1 LPQKS
6 PKIAHLIAMQHLSFI
21 NELTQMNIFSS
32 QRRQL
37 VGAVLFSIAALT
49 VALPGQA
56 RTSAVSANAIQFE
69 SDWIVLPK
77 AASELI
83 AAGALVLD
91 ARGKDLKDKQGLI
104 ANASAVTWQDLSQPD
119 LPTKGRLIED
129 DAQLTKKLQALGVSK
144 NQPIVVL
151 GDPVN
156 GWGEDGR
163 IAWTLRTLG
172 HTKAV
177 IADGG
182 LPALQKLGKLAV
194 QAPKIPGDFVV
205 TRTNRFEVRKEDL
218 KDRIGKANTV
228 IFDVREPREFEGKT
242 PYGES
247 RGGHVPG
254 AKGLWYKDL
263 IGKDGNLLPR
273 PEIEK
278 VLASKGVTK
287 DSEIVSYCTGGIR
300 SGWFTLLLNDLGYKA
315 KNYTGSMW
323 EWSASPAD
331 QYPLVKN

>member
-1 LPQKS
+1 MFVISVNRRRL
-6 PKIAHLIAMQHLSFI
+6 LS
-21 NELTQMNIFSS
+21 
-32 QRRQL
+32 
-37 VGAVLFSIAALT
+37 AALLS
-49 VALPGQA
+49 VAAVAAILPAQA
-56 RTSAVSANAIQFE
+56 RTSAVNATAIQFE
-69 SDWIVLPK
+69 NDWIVLPK

-91 ARGKDLKDKQGLI
+91 ARGKDLKDKQAPV
-104 ANASAVTWQDLSQPD
+104 ANAVPVTWQDLSRPD
-119 LPTKGRLIED
+119 LPTKGRLLED
-129 DAQLTKKLQALGVSK
+129 DAQMTKKLQALGVSK
-144 NQPIVVL
+144 NQAIVVL
-151 GDPVN
+151 GDPAN

-163 IAWTLRTLG
+163 VAWTLRTLG
-172 HTKAV
+172 HSKVV
-177 IADGG
+177 IVDGG
-182 LPALQKLGKLAV
+182 LPAVLQLGKLAV

-205 TRTNRFEVRKEDL
+205 ARTNRFEVRKEEL

-228 IFDVREPREFEGKT
+228 IFDVREPREYEGKT

-273 PEIEK
+273 PDIEK
-278 VLASKGVTK
+278 VLASKGLTK
-287 DSEIVSYCTGGIR
+287 DSEVISYCTGGIR

>member
-1 LPQKS
+1 
-6 PKIAHLIAMQHLSFI
+6 
-21 NELTQMNIFSS
+21 MNLFSVHS
-32 QRRQL
+32 RQL
-37 VGAVLFSIAALT
+37 LSAALLS
-49 VALPGQA
+49 VAALAAALPAQA
-56 RTSAVSANAIQFE
+56 RTTAVSAASIQYE
-69 SDWIVLPK
+69 NDWIVLPK

-91 ARGKDLKDKQGLI
+91 ARGTDLKDKQGLI
-104 ANASAVTWQDLSQPD
+104 PNAVAITWQDLSQPN

-144 NQPIVVL
+144 NQSIVVL
-151 GDPVN
+151 GDPAN

-163 IAWTLRTLG
+163 VAWTLRTLG
-172 HTKAV
+172 HTKVV

-182 LPALQKLGKLAV
+182 LPALQKLGKLTI

-205 TRTNRFEVRKEDL
+205 ARTNRFEVRKEEL
-218 KDRIGKANTV
+218 KDRLGKANTV
-228 IFDVREPREFEGKT
+228 IFDVREPREYEGKT

-278 VLASKGVTK
+278 VLASKGLTK
-287 DSEIVSYCTGGIR
+287 DSEVISYCTGGIR